1 MAESISSNQISV
13 SNHIPCPPQL
23 VVVSNHDDGS
33 NTASIFQ
40 GNDSISEPSSPGSE
54 PELQIDL
61 GLPSSGEQRGG
72 GGDKS
77 IRVAPSASRSLL
89 GNIKRTVPTPMGLN
103 FTPEATRTTTP
114 TGGFSVPTSSAGS
127 SPYLHTPTR
136 FKRTKGRP
144 GEALSDIATSLVC
157 RVAQLYGQPVL
168 IPSTPD
174 QGVAL
179 GTPPTA
185 AGGSL
190 APSASL
196 SQNSTPN
203 HSPIVPSSS
212 STGAVP
218 EDHRASPQPPPP
230 APPSMPVV
238 AEGEQVQTSLSSQ
251 FSSIYPK
258 EKTAIAVVDPD
269 QKRVRKRKGNDPDNP
284 PPPKKPIQAPKGK
297 AHTQSSSASQ
307 FTLPIVTM
315 ATAVP
320 SVIVA
325 TSEPTPPPQSQLLP
339 PPVPQS
345 FAPSPSAQAMEPA
358 QTARIS
364 SPSDPQGSG
373 ASKGA
378 KRMKSMKLQ
387 VKQLANP
394 VVVSSSAGQV
404 TTAPTTNNTLAPPSA
419 PPSAE

>member
-1 MAESISSNQISV
+1 
-13 SNHIPCPPQL
+13 
-23 VVVSNHDDGS
+23 
-33 NTASIFQ
+33 
-40 GNDSISEPSSPGSE
+40 
-54 PELQIDL
+54 
-61 GLPSSGEQRGG
+61 
-72 GGDKS
+72 
-77 IRVAPSASRSLL
+77 
-89 GNIKRTVPTPMGLN
+89 MGLN
-103 FTPEATRTTTP
+103 FTPEVTRTTTP

-144 GEALSDIATSLVC
+144 GEALSDIATSLVR

-218 EDHRASPQPPPP
+218 EDHRASPQPSPP

-238 AEGEQVQTSLSSQ
+238 AEGEQAQTSLSSQ

-307 FTLPIVTM
+307 FALPIVTM

-378 KRMKSMKLQ
+378 KRMKSMKPE

-419 PPSAE
+419 ERVVTPVTAHQGGEGEGQEEDLVEGSGLLADTIRQVDRTFKARMDLLTGQPGDLGFKYFTENVRSVCVCVCVCVFFYNYCSS